1 MHRRYGILHKF
12 NSMVIFFILIFVF
25 INIFPDLYSCRADS
39 GNAFYVG
46 GTGIGNYTTVQDAI
60 NNSSN
65 YDSIYVYN
73 GIYYEN
79 LLINKSINLVGFD
92 KNSTFINS
100 NNSLYTILI
109 RSSMVNITGF
119 TIKNGKVGI
128 YISGFNYSF
137 NNIID
142 NTITDNWEGI
152 RLYNS
157 SNNKIYSNIIRNNS
171 NYGILLFEAKNNHIF
186 DNIVKDEAHG
196 IYLGRWSDK
205 NVINKNNFTENGIG
219 ISLDYSYSNLLYDN
233 SIMNNTV
240 GISFSYSNNNN
251 ATNNIIEYNDQCGI
265 YISYSDNNVIF
276 PNSFSNNYENVK
288 EESKPPTIKAPSF
301 EIFSVICAMLLV
313 LFFRLKVLKF

>member
-1 MHRRYGILHKF
+1 MHRRYGTLHKF
-12 NSMVIFFILIFVF
+12 NSIVIFFILIFVF
-25 INIFPDLYSCRADS
+25 INIFPDLYTCRAEN
-39 GNAFYVG
+39 GNVYYVG
-46 GTGIGNYTTVQDAI
+46 GIGSKNYTSIQDAI
-60 NNSSN
+60 NYSRN
-65 YDSIYVYN
+65 YDTVYVYN
-73 GIYYEN
+73 GTYYEN
-79 LLINKSINLVGFD
+79 LIITKSINLVGFD

-100 NNSLYTILI
+100 NNGLYTILI

-171 NYGILLFEAKNNHIF
+171 NYGILLFEAKNNHILK
-186 DNIVKDEAHG
+186 NTINDEAHG
-196 IYLGRWSDK
+196 IFLGRWSDK
-205 NVINKNNFTENGIG
+205 NVIYKNNFTENGIG
-219 ISLDYSYSNLLYDN
+219 ISLDYSYNNLLYEN
-233 SIMNNTV
+233 SIINGTV
-240 GISFSYSNNNN
+240 GISLSYSINNNV
-251 ATNNIIEYNDQCGI
+251 TDNIIENNDQCGI
-265 YISYSDNNVIF
+265 YLSYSDDNIIF

-288 EESKPPTIKAPSF
+288 EESKPPAIKAPGF

-313 LFFRLKVLKF
+313 LFLGLKVLKF